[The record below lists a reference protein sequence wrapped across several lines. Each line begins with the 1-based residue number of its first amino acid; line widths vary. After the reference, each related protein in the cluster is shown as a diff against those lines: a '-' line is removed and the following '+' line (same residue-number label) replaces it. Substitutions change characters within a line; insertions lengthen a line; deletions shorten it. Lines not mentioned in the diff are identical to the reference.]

1 MQYCYAPS
9 FATLAL
15 SPIGQVS
22 MINRPVN
29 LAQKTKRSLLAL
41 NPLPYLTV
49 AMLST
54 LLALSGCQKSPEVDE
69 VQTSDNATVT
79 APVVEDVTTDPTTAT
94 QQENLTPLTI
104 LALGDS
110 LTEGLGVAND
120 DNYPA
125 QLEAR
130 LQEMGYKNVEVV
142 NSGLSGETSTGLVN
156 RLDWVLQTKPDI
168 TILTIGANDAIRGL
182 DVATIEANIRTAV
195 KQLQDNGSEVILGG
209 MQIYDNLGD
218 DYVKS
223 FSAIY
228 PRVAKD
234 MDIAMIPFFLDGV
247 GGDAKLNQADA
258 IHPTKEGYTIIV
270 NDNILPIL
278 KPELEQMLLSIQAN
292 SLTPTKSAAVETVQ

>member
-1 MQYCYAPS
+1 MMNRS
-9 FATLAL
+9 FSLAQRTKTLA
-15 SPIGQVS
+15 SVS
-22 MINRPVN
+22 N
-29 LAQKTKRSLLAL
+29 S
-41 NPLPYLTV
+41 LPYLMV
-49 AMLST
+49 AMMT
-54 LLALSGCQKSPEVDE
+54 CVLALSGCQKSPEADATNNA
-69 VQTSDNATVT
+69 QTTETTSVN
-79 APVVEDVTTDPTTAT
+79 APVADSNNADSVTDTT
-94 QQENLTPLTI
+94 QQANLAPLII

-110 LTEGLGVAND
+110 LTEGLGVASD

-125 QLEAR
+125 QLQAS
-130 LQEMGYKNVEVV
+130 LQQLGYKNIKVV

-156 RLDWVLQTKPDI
+156 RLDWVAQTKPDI

-195 KQLQDNGSEVILGG
+195 KTLQDNGSEVILGG
-209 MQIYDNLGD
+209 MQIYDNLGN

-234 MDIAMIPFFLDGV
+234 MNVPLIPFFLDGV

-270 NDNILPIL
+270 NENILPVL
-278 KPELEQMLLSIQAN
+278 KPELEKMLLSIQAN
-292 SLTPTKSAAVETVQ
+292 SLTPVEIPATETSQ